1 MAVKSVLGAGHVW
14 LSSLYRALGL
24 YGCKGSIGPQGGMAL
39 NAVLA
44 VNAITGGAH
53 VRLLVSL
60 GGRYI

>member
-1 MAVKSVLGAGHVW
+1 M
-14 LSSLYRALGL
+14 

-53 VRLLVSL
+53 VQLLVSL